1 MPIKTNPAPFLPI
14 AKPCLGEEEVD
25 AVRTVLESGWLT
37 QGPWVRKFESAFAAR
52 HGVEHALAATSCT
65 TALHLALVAAGVG
78 PGDEVIV
85 PAFTWVAT
93 ANVVVHCGATPVFV
107 DILPETHNIDPQAVA
122 RAVSKHT
129 KALIAVHLFGLAAD
143 MDALAAVLPEYVVVI
158 EDAACAAGGGYKGR
172 PVGSLGHLGC
182 FSLHPRKSV
191 TCGEGGVVTTND
203 DRLAATVDMYRNHGA
218 SVSEEVRHRGAKPY
232 ELPEFTVFGFNYRM
246 TDIQAAVAYVQLKK
260 LDRFI
265 TERRTLA
272 DRYDEQLRRLSWI
285 VPPLRPKT
293 YDHALQAYVV
303 MVDGES
309 APKTR
314 NDILGHLQSRG
325 IAGRPGTHSVVGL
338 DAYRKRFGAVPA
350 DYPVATDVEAQSMA
364 LPLHNHM
371 GPSDVDRVVSALEE
385 LG

>member
-1 MPIKTNPAPFLPI
+1 MPINTTQVPFLPI
-14 AKPCLGEEEVD
+14 AKPCIGEEELD

-37 QGPWVRKFESAFAAR
+37 QGPWVRKFEGAFAER
-52 HGVEHALAATSCT
+52 HGVKHALAATSCT

-85 PAFTWVAT
+85 PSFTWVAT

-107 DILPETHNIDPQAVA
+107 DILPETYNIDPGAVA
-122 RAVSKHT
+122 RAVSKRT
-129 KALIAVHLFGLAAD
+129 KALMAVHLFGLAAD
-143 MDALAAVLPEYVVVI
+143 MDALAAVLPEQVTVI
-158 EDAACAAGGGYKGR
+158 EDAACAAGAGYKGR
-172 PVGSLGHLGC
+172 PAGALGHLGC

-203 DRLAATVDMYRNHGA
+203 DKLAAMIDMYRNHGA
-218 SVSEEVRHRGAKPY
+218 SVSEEVRHRGARPH
-232 ELPEFTVFGFNYRM
+232 ELPDFTVFGFNYRM
-246 TDIQAAVAYVQLKK
+246 TDIQAAVAAVQLEK

-265 TERRTLA
+265 GERRALA

-285 VPPLRPKT
+285 APPLRPQD

-303 MVDGES
+303 MVDARSGPLS
-309 APKTR
+309 R
-314 NDILGHLQSRG
+314 NDVLDHLQSRG

-338 DAYRKRFGAVPA
+338 DAYRKRFGTDPA
-350 DYPVATDVEAQSMA
+350 NYPVASDVEARSMA

-371 GPSDVDRVVSALEE
+371 EQSDVDRVVSALED